1 RGARRKPRPL
11 RRWPLRPGRG
21 SPPRT
26 TGRWAVLQPGPGKV
40 LAGLWGQ
47 TEFGAT
53 LAALPVN
60 TAEGI
65 NAL

>member
-1 RGARRKPRPL
+1 MIKSDG
-11 RRWPLRPGRG
+11 GE
-21 SPPRT
+21 
-26 TGRWAVLQPGPGKV
+26 WAVLEPGPGKV